1 VLDLETAVLSAWY
14 CSRPEIRRLLAVRDS
29 SGLRVLVALEPAQDS
44 GETHPAWMA
53 NSRDWASE
61 LQWHMNCAVQLEHVD
76 GTVANEVLAR
86 GAVVADFAWRDPSV
100 S

>member
-1 VLDLETAVLSAWY
+1 
-14 CSRPEIRRLLAVRDS
+14 
-29 SGLRVLVALEPAQDS
+29 
-44 GETHPAWMA
+44 MA
-53 NSRDWASE
+53 NSRHWASE